1 MESAGELR
9 EDSSP
14 LHPTVSGLWSQE
26 DFQGEGD
33 EKSIQEVEVVRG
45 LALRWDS
52 LKSSS
57 SQAVCLGGLEPRI
70 LQRAG
75 WDHKQKDWWDPIG
88 LFTSHSLGWIL
99 P

>member
-1 MESAGELR
+1 MSWSAEKMESAGELR

-14 LHPTVSGLWSQE
+14 LHLTVSGLWSQE

-57 SQAVCLGGLEPRI
+57 SQAVCLGGLEPGVH
-70 LQRAG
+70 AES
-75 WDHKQKDWWDPIG
+75 G
-88 LFTSHSLGWIL
+88 LG